1 MRASRRI
8 IAIVVAA
15 AALGGGVVGATRG
28 GVQINIPAPGFEMLN
43 AIDSVPERDQVQRAF
58 GDNALIELQR
68 IATATLDTVD
78 AGVQVRAIRALV
90 HFTEGR
96 PTVLDV
102 LARNE
107 IATARS
113 GTGVVVQR
121 TAVEALGSY
130 RDATDVDLVV
140 TYLNAE
146 YSRDVRVSAAR
157 ALGQIGS
164 QTAVE
169 PLRTRFRNEL
179 TAQVKVEISTALHIL
194 GQ

>member
-1 MRASRRI
+1 MKNSRRI

-28 GVQINIPAPGFEMLN
+28 AVQINIPAPGFEMLN

-102 LARNE
+102 LARSE
-107 IATARS
+107 IVTARS

-130 RDATDVDLVV
+130 HDASDVDLVV

-146 YSRDVRVSAAR
+146 YSSDVRVSAAR

-179 TAQVKVEISTALHIL
+179 TAQVKVEISTSLHVL

>member
-1 MRASRRI
+1 MKRARQL
-8 IAIVVAA
+8 IAIAAVAA
-15 AALGGGVVGATRG
+15 AFGSGVVGATQRA
-28 GVQINIPAPGFEMLN
+28 VQISIPLPGFEMLN
-43 AIDSVPERDQVQRAF
+43 AIDSVPARVQVERAF
-58 GDNALIELQR
+58 GDNALAELRR
-68 IATATLDTVD
+68 IATTALDTVD

-90 HFTEGR
+90 LFPEGR
-96 PTVLDV
+96 TTVLDV
-102 LARNE
+102 LARSE
-107 IATARS
+107 IATARA

-130 RDATDVDLVV
+130 RKAEDVELVV

-157 ALGQIGS
+157 ALGQIGA

-169 PLRTRFRNEL
+169 PLRTRFRSEQ
-179 TAQVKVEISTALHIL
+179 TAQVKVEISTALHAL